1 VDGAPASTCGS
12 TGVADEAVNAM
23 RRARGFTLIEMLVV
37 LAIMGILVSAAVP
50 LAQLQQRRAKES
62 ELRASLRSLREAID
76 AYKQAWNE
84 GRIEHKADDTG
95 YPPDLQVLVDGVQDT
110 KDPKGRRIYFL
121 RKLPRDPFANPGI
134 EAALTWAPRSYASPA
149 SAPQAGND
157 VYDISPR
164 APGVALDGTPYR
176 QW

>member
-1 VDGAPASTCGS
+1 
-12 TGVADEAVNAM
+12 M

-50 LAQLQQRRAKES
+50 LAQLQQRRASES

-84 GRIEHKADDTG
+84 GRIERKPDDTG
-95 YPPDLQVLVDGVQDT
+95 YPPDLQVLIDGVPDA
-110 KDPKGRRIYFL
+110 KDAKGRRIYFL
-121 RKLPRDPFANPGI
+121 RKLPRDPFADPRAD
-134 EAALTWAPRSYASPA
+134 AAQTWVPRSYASPA
-149 SAPQAGND
+149 SAPEAGAD
-157 VYDISPR
+157 VFDVSSK
-164 APGVALDGTPYR
+164 APGVGLDGTPYR